1 MKLSTSLIAV
11 KKINSPVD
19 RSTFSEKDLNSA
31 AASILKAEGLIN
43 PLVVKRLSLD
53 AYEVV
58 NGHLEYYAAVRA
70 REIDPRKGET
80 IGAFIIDS
88 DNEAALIEQ
97 VEILRNNAHTQLI
110 ISPPP
115 ETIKVPTDSS
125 QVTPEKK
132 LDDLTT
138 KVEQLG
144 QASDRMELTTK
155 NKLDNLTTK
164 VEQLGQASDRMELTT
179 KNKLDNLTTKVEQL
193 GQASRMEVT
202 TENKLD
208 NLTTKVEQLFQA
220 IDRIES
226 VLSQPAK
233 PKATST
239 TQPKRSYNKQPKLQL
254 QEELDRRKIK
264 VTPKGKK
271 VTNADMIAALEADD
285 EAKKTSS

>member
-19 RSTFSEKDLNSA
+19 RSTFSENDLNSA

-58 NGHLEYYAAVRA
+58 NGHLEYYAAVKA
-70 REIDPRKGET
+70 REIDPLKGET

-88 DNEAALIEQ
+88 DNEAALKEQ
-97 VEILRNNAHTQLI
+97 VEILRNNAHTQLV

-115 ETIKVPTDSS
+115 ETIKVPAVDDG
-125 QVTPEKK
+125 QVTPESK
-132 LDDLTT
+132 LDDLTAKVEQLTQVSDRMEMTTKNKLDNLTT
-138 KVEQLG
+138 KVEQLA
-144 QASDRMELTTK
+144 QVSDRMEMTTK

-164 VEQLGQASDRMELTT
+164 VEQLGQ
-179 KNKLDNLTTKVEQL
+179 V
-193 GQASRMEVT
+193 SRMEVT

-220 IDRIES
+220 ISE
-226 VLSQPAK
+226 L
-233 PKATST
+233 KATSIT
-239 TQPKRSYNKQPKLQL
+239 KPIGSYKNKTNAQL
-254 QEELDRRKIK
+254 QEELDRRELK

-271 VTNADMIAALEADD
+271 VTKAEMIASLEAAD

>member
-19 RSTFSEKDLNSA
+19 RSTFSENDLNSA

-58 NGHLEYYAAVRA
+58 NGHLEYYAAVKA
-70 REIDPRKGET
+70 REIDPLKGET

-88 DNEAALIEQ
+88 DNEAALKEQ
-97 VEILRNNAHTQLI
+97 VEILRNNAHTQLV

-115 ETIKVPTDSS
+115 ETIKVPAVDDG
-125 QVTPEKK
+125 QVTPESK
-132 LDDLTT
+132 LDDLTA
-138 KVEQLG
+138 KVEQLT
-144 QASDRMELTTK
+144 QVSDRMEMTTK

-164 VEQLGQASDRMELTT
+164 VEQLGQ
-179 KNKLDNLTTKVEQL
+179 V
-193 GQASRMEVT
+193 SRMEVT

-220 IDRIES
+220 ISE
-226 VLSQPAK
+226 L
-233 PKATST
+233 KATSIT
-239 TQPKRSYNKQPKLQL
+239 KPIGSYKNKTNAQL
-254 QEELDRRKIK
+254 QEELDRRELK

-271 VTNADMIAALEADD
+271 VTKAEMIASLEAAD

>member
-19 RSTFSEKDLNSA
+19 RSTFSENDLNSA

-70 REIDPRKGET
+70 REIDPLKGET

-88 DNEAALIEQ
+88 DNEAALKEQ

-115 ETIKVPTDSS
+115 ETIKVPTQNSG
-125 QVTPEKK
+125 Q
-132 LDDLTT
+132 LTT
-138 KVEQLG
+138 E
-144 QASDRMELTTK
+144 

-164 VEQLGQASDRMELTT
+164 VEQLGQASDRMEVTT
-179 KNKLDNLTTKVEQL
+179 KNKLDNLTAKVEQL
-193 GQASRMEVT
+193 GQVSRMEVT
-202 TENKLD
+202 TESKLD

-226 VLSQPAK
+226 VLSQP
-233 PKATST
+233 KATSK
-239 TQPKRSYNKQPKLQL
+239 TQPKPSSYKNQTNAQL
-254 QEELDRRKIK
+254 QEELDRRQLT

-271 VTNADMIAALEADD
+271 VTKAEMISSLEADD
-285 EAKKTSS
+285 KSKKTSS